1 MTIRCIIVDDE
12 PLAQEGMEL
21 LVKEAGFLDLRA
33 SCASAA
39 EANQVLAGE
48 PIDLIFLDI
57 QMPRIRGIDFLRGL
71 KDPPLVI
78 ITTAYPHFALEGFEL
93 NVLDYLVKPI
103 APERFLRSVN
113 RALDVIQRSQPGAG
127 GTTVAAAASTAT
139 TPTPARSPADDY
151 FFIKCNN
158 GYEKIF
164 HESILYVEACQNYIC
179 IHTAGEKFMTLT
191 PMRSLEEQLPAGN
204 FLRVHKSFIVAIG
217 TIRKLSGNEVTVG
230 TAKIPVSKNYKDAL
244 MKIIEDRL
252 LKK

>member
-1 MTIRCIIVDDE
+1 VDDE

-21 LVKEAGFLDLRA
+21 LVREAGFLDLRA

-39 EANQVLAGE
+39 EANQVLTRE

-103 APERFLRSVN
+103 APERFLRSAN
-113 RALDVIQRSQPGAG
+113 RARDVLARNQAGAG
-127 GTTVAAAASTAT
+127 NTPVGGTLSAAT
-139 TPTPARSPADDY
+139 DDY

-164 HESILYVEACQNYIC
+164 YESILYVEACQNYMT
-179 IHTAGEKFMTLT
+179 IHTAGEKYMTLT
-191 PMRSLEEQLPAGN
+191 PMRSLEEQLPPGN
-204 FLRVHKSFIVAIG
+204 FLRVHKSYIVAIG
-217 TIRKLSGNEVTVG
+217 KIRKLSGNEITVG
-230 TAKIPVSKNYKDAL
+230 LAKIPVSKNYKDAL
-244 MKIIEDRL
+244 MRIIDDKL